1 MKIRLTIRK
10 LSFAVALTIMV
21 AASAVFFPSQT
32 THAAT
37 AQNSLAAALPAGFNE
52 TILGETYTWKEASPW
67 YTNNALK
74 RVDTGKWVVKE
85 GNYSQGT
92 VDVGVNEF
100 TSGNGHP
107 AWAIDIT
114 TSIHG
119 VNLPHE
125 IIESSYPNDGRF
137 QHESAW
143 GFANSYYGPS
153 NAVSYITN
161 PSDGP
166 FPVQEDE
173 ATGGAASPMFHN
185 MQHQIARQDESYSR
199 LENVYKVGAGA
210 TPGAGQRV
218 ASSTTPHVLPIPA
231 AVLVLAAVGLVL
243 AVGGGTVAAV
253 CNANFCGKHSKTW
266 AVLGGIAA
274 VLGTLCTIISG
285 ASVTGWII
293 AGRAAAAAAT
303 EGVQAVAEAER
314 AVELGST
321 YASSPAASG
330 IASDIMAAFAEPEI
344 GGLAP

>member
-1 MKIRLTIRK
+1 MKIRLAIRK

-21 AASAVFFPSQT
+21 AASAIFFPSQT

-37 AQNSLAAALPAGFNE
+37 AQNSAATALPAGFTE
-52 TILGETYTWKEASPW
+52 TILGESYTWKEASPW
-67 YTNNALK
+67 YTDPVKK

-85 GNYSQGT
+85 GNYVQGT

-107 AWAIDIT
+107 GWAIDIT

-125 IIESSYPNDGRF
+125 IIESSYPPEEAAA

-143 GFANSYYGPS
+143 GFHDGFYNNQSGPFS
-153 NAVSYITN
+153 FIQS

-166 FPVQEDE
+166 FPDQLVQVSG
-173 ATGGAASPMFHN
+173 TNASPMFHN
-185 MQHQIARQDESYSR
+185 MQHQIARQNEAYSR
-199 LENVYKVGAGA
+199 LENVYKVGAGQRA
-210 TPGAGQRV
+210 T
-218 ASSTTPHVLPIPA
+218 SSTTPHVLPIPA

-293 AGRAAAAAAT
+293 AGRAATAAAT

-314 AVELGST
+314 AVELGSR

-330 IASDIMAAFAEPEI
+330 IPADIMAAFAEPEI